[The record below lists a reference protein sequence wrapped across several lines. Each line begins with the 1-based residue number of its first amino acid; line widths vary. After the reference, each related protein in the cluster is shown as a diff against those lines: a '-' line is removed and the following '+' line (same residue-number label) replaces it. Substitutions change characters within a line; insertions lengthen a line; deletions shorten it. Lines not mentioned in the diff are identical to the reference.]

1 MPAVN
6 EADAREIRQIMDEF
20 RARLEE
26 LRTEMDRLRIEVA
39 RIDRL
44 RQIDMSLNPHGQP
57 I

>member
-1 MPAVN
+1 VN

-26 LRTEMDRLRIEVA
+26 LRTEVDRLRIEVA

-44 RQIDMSLNPHGQP
+44 RQIDMGLNPHGQP